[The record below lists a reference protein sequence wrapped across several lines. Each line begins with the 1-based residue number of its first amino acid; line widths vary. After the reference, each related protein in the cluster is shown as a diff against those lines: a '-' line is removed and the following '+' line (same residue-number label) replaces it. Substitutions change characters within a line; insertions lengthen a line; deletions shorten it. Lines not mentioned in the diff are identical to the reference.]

1 MYNVYNQT
9 PQKHQKLEI
18 VVCSMPKILVNKKG
32 PIGPFLDLFF
42 AVRI

>member
-18 VVCSMPKILVNKKG
+18 EICCISKNLTNKKG
-32 PIGPFLDLFF
+32 PIGPFPDLFF
-42 AVRI
+42 PECI